1 MEFRITSPNWHE
13 EWQSL
18 KLTLAEDKIIYLYV
32 LILILCI
39 YGAISFGGIETK
51 LHYRLTTYLES
62 MVHTTSMTFVLWCT
76 YFYCHMLK
84 NRIAHP
90 TIHLLK
96 TVLAF
101 FSPLSRPLACL
112 LTLLCVSVVLS
123 SYTYMKSIIP
133 DIQFYQYDALFYQLD
148 KVLHAGFSPWEI
160 THAIFAH
167 PLATLILNFFYNL
180 WFFVIW
186 GGLVF
191 FILYRQ
197 NQAIRLRFFLSFITC
212 WLVLGCV
219 LATLLSSAGPCYTEL
234 LNSSY
239 NYYTP
244 LMLRLQEQNQWLQQN
259 HLPDIWALNIQ
270 NVLWHHFEARD
281 QGIGSGISAMPSMH
295 VSMAVLLALAVSAL
309 HRRWGYLAW
318 GYALMIQIGSVHLA
332 WHYAVDGYVSTLL
345 TVIIWRSIGW
355 LTQKSEIPR

>member
-1 MEFRITSPNWHE
+1 M
-13 EWQSL
+13 
-18 KLTLAEDKIIYLYV
+18 
-32 LILILCI
+32 
-39 YGAISFGGIETK
+39 GGIGVLHFVSTK
-51 LHYRLTTYLES
+51 S
-62 MVHTTSMTFVLWCT
+62 G
-76 YFYCHMLK
+76 
-84 NRIAHP
+84 
-90 TIHLLK
+90 
-96 TVLAF
+96 
-101 FSPLSRPLACL
+101 
-112 LTLLCVSVVLS
+112 
-123 SYTYMKSIIP
+123 
-133 DIQFYQYDALFYQLD
+133 D
-148 KVLHAGFSPWEI
+148 KV
-160 THAIFAH
+160 T
-167 PLATLILNFFYNL
+167 
-180 WFFVIW
+180 
-186 GGLVF
+186 
-191 FILYRQ
+191 
-197 NQAIRLRFFLSFITC
+197 FFLSFITC